1 MKLFLL
7 VLLPSEF
14 GEDMAVQRWTDEML
28 DRQAEQLAE
37 TWDQISA
44 ILEGQRMLIQI
55 YQQEHEARVEV
66 DRRFDRFIERV
77 DRFIAE
83 QQQVNEAIRGRQ
95 DQQQAE
101 NERRDA
107 EIRQQ
112 RAENERRDAELRQQ
126 RAENER
132 RDQEFRERQAE
143 NERRDQEFRQ
153 RQAESDQ
160 RFNILLEELRYLIRQ
175 QQPPPPEEEGD
186 APSQS

>member
-1 MKLFLL
+1 
-7 VLLPSEF
+7 
-14 GEDMAVQRWTDEML
+14 MAVQHWTDVML
-28 DRQAEQLAE
+28 DHQAEQLAE
-37 TWDQISA
+37 TRDQITA
-44 ILEGQRMLIQI
+44 LLEGQRMLIQI
-55 YQQEHEARVEV
+55 YQQEHEARVEA

-95 DQQQAE
+95 DQEAQHFREFQQQQAEEAQHFREFQQQQAEEIRQQQAE

-107 EIRQQ
+107 EIQQQ
-112 RAENERRDAELRQQ
+112 R
-126 RAENER
+126 
-132 RDQEFRERQAE
+132 AE

-153 RQAESDQ
+153 RQAETDQ

-186 APSQS
+186 NPLQP